1 MRSYAPP
8 PPPHGPQPHKGAR
21 LGAQRERAPA
31 ALRTAAAGA
40 SSACGAC
47 LPVRCEINNKAVT
60 NSGQRGA
67 RGSESNDEC
76 CLLRNTRQAERSAE
90 KGLTAL
96 RGSVR

>member
-1 MRSYAPP
+1 MADHEECAPTHHRRRRTARSPT
-8 PPPHGPQPHKGAR
+8 KAR
-21 LGAQRERAPA
+21 GSAVGAQRERAPA

-76 CLLRNTRQAERSAE
+76 
-90 KGLTAL
+90 
-96 RGSVR
+96 